1 MAVFYTFEWRF
12 DPPFREMECDFDD
25 CLPAVALIYNIFMKK
40 HMKRSA
46 PIWIVVVFVFVNVF
60 FFSCREKTDLEKKI
74 TSSDIEVLKSQLD
87 LETEEDPLIGGNISY
102 GTFTVFENRESQEG
116 RTIKLTV
123 IILHAFSETPKPDPF
138 FPLAGGPGAD
148 ITQRVNGYKKSW
160 IREERD
166 IVFVS
171 QRGTGGDNRL
181 DCELAA
187 SDENL
192 QGYLDPLFNLDNFRV
207 CLEELQKNF
216 DLTMYSTCL
225 AADDLND
232 LRLALGYDKINLT
245 GTSYGTRAALVYM
258 RRHPETVRSAILN
271 GVLPISNKNPL
282 FHSSS
287 AQEAIQLL
295 LADCFENPEC
305 RFAFPNLENEF
316 LTVLERLDEEP
327 AGVLVDHPVTKEPV
341 FVTLDRASF
350 TEALRTMMY
359 SYGRNRQVPYLI
371 HQAFLGDYK
380 PFATT
385 GVSSS
390 RNIRRSL
397 ALGMLLC
404 VTCGED
410 ISRVTDE
417 EIIRFTQGTF
427 LGDARI
433 RQQLAVCSFW
443 PKSNI
448 PDNFGDPVQVNVP
461 VLLLSG
467 TMDPV
472 TPPIWGFEAASHL
485 PNGLHLVVEGAHGVG
500 GDCIRFIEKQFLES
514 ASIENLDI
522 SCTDLIESRPY
533 KVSGDQ

>member
-1 MAVFYTFEWRF
+1 MFV
-12 DPPFREMECDFDD
+12 
-25 CLPAVALIYNIFMKK
+25 
-40 HMKRSA
+40 SA
-46 PIWIVVVFVFVNVF
+46 F
-60 FFSCREKTDLEKKI
+60 FFSCRDKTAVEKEVLPIDVKI
-74 TSSDIEVLKSQLD
+74 LKSQLD
-87 LETEEDPLIGGNISY
+87 LETEEDPLVGGNISS

-116 RTIKLTV
+116 RTINLTV
-123 IILHAFSETPKPDPF
+123 VILHAFSETPKPDPF

-148 ITQRVNGYKKSW
+148 VTQRVNSYKKSW

-181 DCELAA
+181 DCLLAT
-187 SDENL
+187 SDDNL
-192 QGYLDPLFNLDNFRV
+192 QGYFDPLFNLDNFRA
-207 CLEELQKNF
+207 CLEELQKYF
-216 DLTMYSTCL
+216 DLTKYSTCL

-271 GVLPISNKNPL
+271 GVLPIANKNPL
-282 FHSSS
+282 FHASS

-295 LADCFENPEC
+295 LADCFENPDC
-305 RFAFPNLENEF
+305 RFAFPNLEEEF
-316 LTVLERLDEEP
+316 LTVLERLEEEP
-327 AGVLVDHPVTKEPV
+327 AAVLVDHPVTEERV
-341 FVTLDRASF
+341 LVNLDRTSF

-371 HQAFLGDYK
+371 HQAFLGDYE
-380 PFATT
+380 PFATI
-385 GVSSS
+385 GIQSS

-410 ISRVTDE
+410 ISRVSDE
-417 EIIRFTQGTF
+417 EIVRFTQGTF
-427 LGDARI
+427 LGENRI
-433 RQQLAVCSFW
+433 RQQMAVCEFW

-448 PDNFGDPVQVNVP
+448 PDNFGDPVHVDVP
-461 VLLLSG
+461 ILLLSG

-472 TPPIWGFEAASHL
+472 TPPIWGIEAASHL
-485 PNGLHLVVEGAHGVG
+485 PNGRHLVVEGAHGVG
-500 GDCIRFIEKQFLES
+500 GDCIRLIEKQFLES
-514 ASIENLDI
+514 GTVENLDI

-533 KVSGDQ
+533 KIHENQ

>member
-1 MAVFYTFEWRF
+1 MKEHTNR
-12 DPPFREMECDFDD
+12 
-25 CLPAVALIYNIFMKK
+25 LALI
-40 HMKRSA
+40 
-46 PIWIVVVFVFVNVF
+46 WIFVFVSVF
-60 FFSCREKTDLEKKI
+60 FFSCRDKTAVEKEVLPIDVK
-74 TSSDIEVLKSQLD
+74 VLKSQLD
-87 LETEEDPLIGGNISY
+87 LETEEDPLVSGNISS

-116 RTIKLTV
+116 RTINLTV
-123 IILHAFSETPKPDPF
+123 VILHAFSETPKPDPF

-148 ITQRVNGYKKSW
+148 VTQRVNSYKKSW

-181 DCELAA
+181 DCLLAT
-187 SDENL
+187 SDDNL
-192 QGYLDPLFNLDNFRV
+192 QGYFDPLFNLDNFRA

-216 DLTMYSTCL
+216 DLTKYSTCL

-271 GVLPISNKNPL
+271 GVLPIANKNPL
-282 FHSSS
+282 FHASS

-295 LADCFENPEC
+295 LADCFENPDC
-305 RFAFPNLENEF
+305 RFAFPNLEEEF
-316 LTVLERLDEEP
+316 LTVLERLEEEP
-327 AGVLVDHPVTKEPV
+327 AAVLVDHPVTEERV
-341 FVTLDRASF
+341 LVNLDRTSF

-371 HQAFLGDYK
+371 HQAFLGDYE
-380 PFATT
+380 PFAAT
-385 GVSSS
+385 GIQSS

-397 ALGMLLC
+397 ALGMLLS

-417 EIIRFTQGTF
+417 EIVRFTQGTF
-427 LGDARI
+427 LGENRI
-433 RQQLAVCSFW
+433 RQQMAVCEFW

-448 PDNFGDPVQVNVP
+448 PDNFGDPVHVDVP
-461 VLLLSG
+461 ILLLSG

-472 TPPIWGFEAASHL
+472 TPPIWGIEAASHL

-500 GDCIRFIEKQFLES
+500 GDCIRFIEEQFLES
-514 ASIENLDI
+514 GTVENLDI

-533 KVSGDQ
+533 KVLENQ

>member
-1 MAVFYTFEWRF
+1 MNRSV
-12 DPPFREMECDFDD
+12 
-25 CLPAVALIYNIFMKK
+25 LIWT
-40 HMKRSA
+40 A
-46 PIWIVVVFVFVNVF
+46 AVFVFVSAF
-60 FFSCREKTDLEKKI
+60 FYGCREKTDLEKNI
-74 TSSDIEVLKSQLD
+74 TPINVEVLKSFLD
-87 LETEEDPLIGGNISY
+87 LETEEDLLIGGNISS
-102 GTFTVFENRESQEG
+102 GTFTVFENRDSQEG

-123 IILHAFSETPKPDPF
+123 IILHALSEIPKPDPF

-171 QRGTGGDNRL
+171 QRGTGGDNRI

-192 QGYLDPLFNLDNFRV
+192 QGYLDPLFNIDNFRA

-216 DLTMYSTCL
+216 DLTMYSTCS

-245 GTSYGTRAALVYM
+245 GTSYGTRAALVYI
-258 RRHPETVRSAILN
+258 RRHPETVRAAILN
-271 GVLPISNKNPL
+271 GVLPIANKNPL
-282 FHSSS
+282 FHAFS

-295 LADCFENPEC
+295 VADCFDNPEC

-327 AGVLVDHPVTKEPV
+327 ANVLIDHPVTKERV
-341 FVTLDRASF
+341 LVNLDRASF

-371 HQAFLGDYK
+371 HQAFLGDYE
-380 PFATT
+380 PFAAT

-410 ISRVTDE
+410 LSRVTEE
-417 EIIRFTQGTF
+417 EIVRFTQGTF
-427 LGDARI
+427 LGENRI
-433 RQQLAVCSFW
+433 RQQMAVCAFW

-448 PDNFGDPVQVNVP
+448 PDNFGDPVSVDVP
-461 VLLLSG
+461 TLLLSG

-472 TPPIWGFEAASHL
+472 TPPIWGTEAASHL
-485 PNGLHLVVEGAHGVG
+485 SNGLHVVVAGAHGVG

-514 ASIENLDI
+514 GSIENLDI
-522 SCTDLIESRPY
+522 SCTDLIEPRPY
-533 KVSGDQ
+533 KVRENQ

>member
-1 MAVFYTFEWRF
+1 
-12 DPPFREMECDFDD
+12 
-25 CLPAVALIYNIFMKK
+25 MKK
-40 HMKRSA
+40 HTNRLA
-46 PIWIVVVFVFVNVF
+46 LIWIVVGFVFVSAF
-60 FFSCREKTDLEKKI
+60 FFSCREKTAVEKAVHPI
-74 TSSDIEVLKSQLD
+74 DVEVLKSQLD
-87 LETEEDPLIGGNISY
+87 LETEEDPRVGGTISS
-102 GTFTVFENRESQEG
+102 GTFTVFENRDSQEG

-123 IILHAFSETPKPDPF
+123 VILHAFSETPKPDPF

-148 ITQRVNGYKKSW
+148 VIQRVNSYKKSW

-181 DCELAA
+181 DCVLAS

-192 QGYLDPLFNLDNFRV
+192 QSYLDPLFNLDNFRA

-225 AADDLND
+225 ATDDLND

-271 GVLPISNKNPL
+271 GVLPIANKNPL
-282 FHSSS
+282 FHASS

-295 LADCFENPEC
+295 LIDCIDNPEC
-305 RFAFPNLENEF
+305 RFAFPNLEEEF

-327 AGVLVDHPVTKEPV
+327 VGVLVDHPVTKERV
-341 FVTLDRASF
+341 RVNLDRASF

-371 HQAFLGDYK
+371 HQAFLGDYE
-380 PFATT
+380 PFAAT
-385 GVSSS
+385 GIQSS

-397 ALGMLLC
+397 ALGMLLS

-410 ISRVTDE
+410 ISRISDE
-417 EIIRFTQGTF
+417 EIVRFTQGTF
-427 LGDARI
+427 LGDDRI
-433 RQQLAVCSFW
+433 RQQMAVCEFW

-448 PDNFGDPVQVNVP
+448 PDNFGDPVHVDVP
-461 VLLLSG
+461 ILLLSG

-472 TPPIWGFEAASHL
+472 TPPIWGTEAVSHL

-500 GDCIRFIEKQFLES
+500 GDCIRLIEKQFLES
-514 ASIENLDI
+514 GSMENIDI

-533 KVSGDQ
+533 KVHENQ

>member
-1 MAVFYTFEWRF
+1 
-12 DPPFREMECDFDD
+12 
-25 CLPAVALIYNIFMKK
+25 MKEPT
-40 HMKRSA
+40 KRSA
-46 PIWIVVVFVFVNVF
+46 LIRIVVGFMLVSVFS
-60 FFSCREKTDLEKKI
+60 FSCRDKTAVEK
-74 TSSDIEVLKSQLD
+74 EVLPMDVEFLKSQLD
-87 LETEEDPLIGGNISY
+87 IETEEDPLIGGNISS

-116 RTIKLTV
+116 RTIKLFV
-123 IILHAFSETPKPDPF
+123 VILHAFSETPKPDPF
-138 FPLAGGPGAD
+138 FPLAGGPGGD
-148 ITQRVNGYKKSW
+148 VTRSVNAYKKSW

-181 DCELAA
+181 DCVLAS

-192 QGYLDPLFNLDNFRV
+192 QSYLDPVFNLENFRV

-258 RRHPETVRSAILN
+258 RRHPETVRTAILN
-271 GVLPISNKNPL
+271 GVLPLANKNPL
-282 FHSSS
+282 FHALS

-295 LADCFENPEC
+295 LDDCFENPEC
-305 RFAFPNLENEF
+305 RFAFPNLEEEF

-327 AGVLVDHPVTKEPV
+327 AGVSVDHPVTKERV
-341 FVTLDRASF
+341 LVNLDRASF
-350 TEALRTMMY
+350 MEALRTMMY

-371 HQAFLGDYK
+371 HQAFLGDYE
-380 PFATT
+380 PFATL
-385 GVSSS
+385 GIQSS
-390 RNIRRSL
+390 RNIRRGL

-410 ISRVTDE
+410 ISRISDE
-417 EIIRFTQGTF
+417 EIVRFTQGTF

-433 RQQLAVCSFW
+433 RQQLAVCEFW

-448 PDNFGDPVQVNVP
+448 PYNFGDSVHVDVP
-461 VLLLSG
+461 ILLLSG

-472 TPPIWGFEAASHL
+472 TPSIWGTEAASHL

-500 GDCIRFIEKQFLES
+500 GTCIRLIEKQFLES
-514 ASIENLDI
+514 GSVENLDI
-522 SCTDLIESRPY
+522 SCVDLIESRPY
-533 KVSGDQ
+533 KVRENQ

>member
-1 MAVFYTFEWRF
+1 
-12 DPPFREMECDFDD
+12 
-25 CLPAVALIYNIFMKK
+25 MKE
-40 HMKRSA
+40 HTKRSA
-46 PIWIVVVFVFVNVF
+46 LIRIVVGFMLVSVFS
-60 FFSCREKTDLEKKI
+60 FSCRDKTAVEKAVLPIDVEF
-74 TSSDIEVLKSQLD
+74 LKSQLD
-87 LETEEDPLIGGNISY
+87 LETEEDPLIGGNISS

-116 RTIKLTV
+116 RTIKLFV
-123 IILHAFSETPKPDPF
+123 VILHALSETPRPDPF
-138 FPLAGGPGAD
+138 FPLAGGPGGD
-148 ITQRVNGYKKSW
+148 VTRSVNAYKKSW

-181 DCELAA
+181 DCVLAV

-192 QGYLDPLFNLDNFRV
+192 QDYFDPLFNLENFRA

-225 AADDLND
+225 AADDMND

-271 GVLPISNKNPL
+271 GVLPLANKNPL
-282 FHSSS
+282 FHASS

-305 RFAFPNLENEF
+305 RVAFPNLEEEF

-327 AGVLVDHPVTKEPV
+327 AGVLIDHPVTKERVPV
-341 FVTLDRASF
+341 NLDRASF
-350 TEALRTMMY
+350 MEALRTMMY

-371 HQAFLGDYK
+371 HQAFLGDYE
-380 PFATT
+380 PFAAT
-385 GVSSS
+385 GIQSS
-390 RNIRRSL
+390 RNIRRGL

-410 ISRVTDE
+410 ISRVRDE
-417 EIIRFTQGTF
+417 EIVRFTQGTF

-433 RQQLAVCSFW
+433 RQQMAVCEFW

-448 PDNFGDPVQVNVP
+448 PDNFGDPVHVDVP
-461 VLLLSG
+461 ILLLSG

-472 TPPIWGFEAASHL
+472 TPPIWGTKTASHL
-485 PNGLHLVVEGAHGVG
+485 PNGLHLVIEGAHGVG
-500 GDCIRFIEKQFLES
+500 GDCIRLIEKQFLES
-514 ASIENLDI
+514 GSVENLDI
-522 SCTDLIESRPY
+522 SCMDLIESRPY
-533 KVSGDQ
+533 KVREN